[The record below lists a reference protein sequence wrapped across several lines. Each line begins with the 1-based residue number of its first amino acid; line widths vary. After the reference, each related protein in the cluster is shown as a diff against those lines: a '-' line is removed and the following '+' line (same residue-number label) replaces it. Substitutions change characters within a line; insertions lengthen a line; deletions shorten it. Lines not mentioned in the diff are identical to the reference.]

1 MQNSELIKWLNQDLI
16 QRISR
21 ANMSEP
27 FVWKLKLSSTD
38 FKELESAI
46 TKCITENN
54 GSYGHLISP
63 GSAWFV
69 MVYLAEW
76 YKRCYFQGEKN
87 SGHKAINPDSVDLKR
102 LWEHSGID
110 INTFVYTTESGD
122 HLWQYSIYVLGGLAI
137 RHELGGKKNKSFLK
151 QLCRLLHQEN
161 GIIDTD
167 EFKDDNRAISF
178 RESIISKH
186 SLYQYLNEIV
196 IGNFP
201 FHEEDLE
208 HPSSETKLFI
218 NAILDANKSVISDK
232 FDFEW
237 VVRHALENE
246 TMERWLQVNL
256 RPELLGRGLHEELH
270 FGRLSKWGIQNPESI
285 KLSCFIRF
293 LDGDNCIYTSSPFI
307 HYWSTGDNEPRLIKW
322 GAGIPK
328 VKDIPM
334 AHFDTIEIVAKDV
347 VTNKLYENI
356 QKESV
361 SEYMQLWRIDDFND
375 EWSSKKRSQKDT
387 AVLFSDACSLTE
399 IGADEIIRK
408 PFRGKISYNTVPLN
422 WYYIEDSV
430 TLVDHLGEQVRLY
443 NRQGYDHLRITNYD
457 SIIHYLEGGYIECSF
472 LDEDG
477 MEETAQLPPV
487 FSQQDIRAIHYESR
501 EAEEPDADTKPELL
515 QFMSLDSTRY
525 LDWTEENIPPF
536 GLLNIRAYIKGKEF
550 KTRVFHLPS
559 YSPDLPIIRD
569 FTNSRIY
576 YAENRNGVHSQMC
589 YQDEIVLDK
598 KKQLSPSVQL
608 SIYVSENSY
617 TIINIFRPTLIKEL
631 LVDGSVIRYIQ
642 DGEKLNLP
650 YILKYRSSINDL
662 SRNGYRKYNCSF
674 ISSIYNQMGTK
685 NDEHLDAWS
694 KGGYYQAI
702 QLDKF
707 APPWLNIVFGDKETS
722 KQPAGNIYYWDYK
735 EESRPEQNIPDL
747 EKMAETSLLFESMV
761 RPNEQLA
768 CMYPKTRQNPFGY
781 NSDSVSIVKCFET
794 AVKHKTYFFIFWP
807 LSVQLKKHEYVT
819 KVYGPLLNLRNGCLT
834 EQDVT
839 SLKRFEEE
847 FRFEWKEIGIIL

>member
-1 MQNSELIKWLNQDLI
+1 MQNSGLIKWLNQDLI
-16 QRISR
+16 ERISV
-21 ANMSEP
+21 ADMSEP

-87 SGHKAINPDSVDLKR
+87 SGHKAINPDSVELKR

-110 INTFVYTTESGD
+110 INTFVYTTENGD

-218 NAILDANKSVISDK
+218 SAILDANKSVISDK

-237 VVRHALENE
+237 VVRNALENE
-246 TMERWLQVNL
+246 TMDRWLQVNL
-256 RPELLGRGLHEELH
+256 RPELLGRGLNEELH
-270 FGRLSKWGIQNPESI
+270 FGRLSKWGIQNPESL
-285 KLSCFIRF
+285 KLSFFIRF
-293 LDGDNCIYTSSPFI
+293 LDGNNCIYTSSPFI

-328 VKDIPM
+328 VKDIPI

-387 AVLFSDACSLTE
+387 SVLFSDACSLME
-399 IGADEIIRK
+399 IEAEEIIRK
-408 PFRGKISYNTVPLN
+408 PYRGKISYNTVPLN

-650 YILKYRSSINDL
+650 FILKYRSSINDL

-674 ISSIYNQMGTK
+674 ISSIYNQLGTR

-694 KGGYYQAI
+694 KGDYYPAI

-707 APPWLNIVFGDKETS
+707 APLWLNIVFGDKETS
-722 KQPAGNIYYWDYK
+722 NQPAGNIYYWDYK
-735 EESRPEQNIPDL
+735 ENPDL
-747 EKMAETSLLFESMV
+747 NRL
-761 RPNEQLA
+761 
-768 CMYPKTRQNPFGY
+768 YP
-781 NSDSVSIVKCFET
+781 I
-794 AVKHKTYFFIFWP
+794 
-807 LSVQLKKHEYVT
+807 
-819 KVYGPLLNLRNGCLT
+819 
-834 EQDVT
+834 
-839 SLKRFEEE
+839 
-847 FRFEWKEIGIIL
+847 